1 MQLIATFHGLRGPMA
16 RGPDPLRQG
25 SVPERMLRDAARS
38 RAPAAKVRLESH
50 ADARLAAAASVFAL
64 RSTT

>member
-1 MQLIATFHGLRGPMA
+1 MA

-50 ADARLAAAASVFAL
+50 AAARLAAAASVFAL